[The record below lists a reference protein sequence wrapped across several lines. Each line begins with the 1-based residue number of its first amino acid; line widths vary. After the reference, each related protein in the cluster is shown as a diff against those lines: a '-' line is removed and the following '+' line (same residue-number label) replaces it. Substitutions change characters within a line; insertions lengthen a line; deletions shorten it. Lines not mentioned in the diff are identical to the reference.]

1 MLTLYGD
8 ALWESPYVFS
18 AFVSLR
24 EKRLEFETKTFDL
37 DRGEH
42 RQPSFTEPTIT
53 GKVPALEH
61 DGFWLTES
69 LAIVEYLEERFPAPQ
84 HPAILPSSVEDRA
97 RARQLLGWLR
107 FGTDLLRAER
117 PTSSIYFEPVRTPLS
132 QRARANADALVR
144 FTERLLSPGAT
155 ALFSTWTVCDA
166 ELALMLRR
174 LLANGDA
181 VPERIRA
188 YADAV
193 WARPSVRAY
202 VERERPSRSH

>member
-24 EKRLEFETKTFDL
+24 EKGLDFETRTFFL
-37 DRGEH
+37 ERGEH

-53 GKVPALEH
+53 GKVPAIEH

-69 LAIVEYLEERFPAPQ
+69 LAIVEYLEERFTAPQ
-84 HPAILPSSVEDRA
+84 HPAILPSRIEDRA

-107 FGTDLLRAER
+107 SGTEHLRAER
-117 PTSSIYFEPVRTPLS
+117 PTSSIFFTPVEAPLGP
-132 QRARANADALVR
+132 RARADADALVR
-144 FTERLLSPGAT
+144 FTERLLPAGAS
-155 ALFSTWTVCDA
+155 ALFSTWTVCDG
-166 ELALMLRR
+166 ELALMLHR
-174 LLANGDA
+174 LLANGDE
-181 VPERIRA
+181 VPQRIRD
-188 YADAV
+188 YAEAV

-202 VERERPSRSH
+202 VDRDRPPRSH